1 MAKRAGNRVDR
12 TRFNSE
18 AEARLPY
25 ELRLMDFEAA
35 MQDLY
40 DFFHD
45 INSSLTNRGLRR
57 FEDMLRPAAMSG
69 LISDLLTSSLANH
82 SRSLTENRYFN
93 GHPDLIVSG
102 VYANDSVQAGT
113 EGVEIKSTRKK
124 GGAVDTHGARD
135 QWMCVFVYEVDT
147 ETEPARDRRPMTFT
161 EVYLAHVAVADF
173 RKNRRGELGTR
184 TATLHKDGVRK
195 LREYWLYRVP

>member
-1 MAKRAGNRVDR
+1 MAKRSGNRVDR
-12 TRFNSE
+12 TCFNPA

-35 MQDLY
+35 MRDMY

-45 INSSLTNRGLRR
+45 INSSLTDRGLRR

-82 SRSLTENRYFN
+82 SRCLTENRFFN

-102 VYANDSVQAGT
+102 LYANDSVQAGT

-124 GGAVDTHGARD
+124 GGAVDTHGARE

-147 ETEPARDRRPMTFT
+147 KTEPARDRRPMTFT
-161 EVYLAHVAVADF
+161 EVYLAQVAVADF
-173 RKNRRGELGTR
+173 RTNPRGRLGTR
-184 TATLHKDGVRK
+184 TATLHKEGVKK
-195 LREYWLYRVP
+195 LRGHWLYRMP